1 MLNSIVKRTLLFVP
15 MLAGV
20 LVVAFALLQ
29 LVPGDPVAVLLGDQ
43 ATPEQIAQMRR
54 DLGLDQPLPVQF
66 LDYIGNVLRGDLG
79 VSIFKNEPVLSLILE
94 RLPAT
99 LELAFGA
106 ILVSVVLGIPL
117 GVVAAMR
124 QGTVI
129 DLMALVFAQLGV
141 ALTVFWLAILLMYVF
156 AVQLNWLPAIGR
168 GEPLV
173 SAFGMLIF
181 EGRPGPLLNSLS
193 YLILPSIAMGL
204 QGAAM
209 ICRLVRASMLE
220 VLNSHFV
227 RTARAKGV
235 SERRVVWR
243 HALSNALLPVV
254 TMIGLQFGNLLS
266 GAVLVEGIF
275 GWPGLGQLTV
285 GAISQ
290 RDFPLV
296 QGITLS
302 FAVLVGIIN
311 LITDLAYAYIDPRIR
326 I

>member
-20 LVVAFALLQ
+20 LVVTFALLQ

-43 ATPEQIAQMRR
+43 ATPEQIAQMRL

-66 LDYIGNVLRGDLG
+66 FDYIGNVLRGDLG

-129 DLMALVFAQLGV
+129 DLLALVFAQLGV